1 MKICVSG
8 KGGVGKTL
16 VSAALARLL
25 AKKGLSVWAIDAD
38 PDANL
43 ALALGIDDADIT
55 PLAQMR
61 QLIKERTGAQDG
73 WGAIFR
79 MNPEVAD
86 IPEKFYKEKDGVRLL
101 VLGAVRKGG
110 GGCAC
115 PENVF
120 LRALLNHM
128 VLSRNDAVVVDLE
141 AGLEPLGRA
150 TVMGVN
156 WMLVVTEPTEA
167 ALATVARIKRLADDL
182 RIKRVGCIVNKVHNE
197 EDVRFAEAKKPT
209 GVELL
214 GSVPYIEELRRRYG
228 VVERLENAVG
238 GVADKLWGIKE
249 C

>member
-1 MKICVSG
+1 VKICVSG

-16 VSAALARLL
+16 ISAALARLL

-43 ALALGIDDADIT
+43 ALALAIDDSDIT

-61 QLIKERTGAQDG
+61 QLIKERTGAQNG
-73 WGAIFR
+73 WGAIFK

-86 IPEKFYKEKDGVRLL
+86 IPERFYKEKDGVKLL

-150 TVMGVN
+150 TVMGVDA
-156 WMLVVTEPTEA
+156 LVVVTEPTEA
-167 ALATVARIKRLADDL
+167 ALATVKRIKRLADDL
-182 RIKRVGCIVNKVHNE
+182 RIKRVGCVANKVRD
-197 EDVRFAEAKKPT
+197 EDDVKFVEAKKPA
-209 GVELL
+209 GVELM
-214 GSVPYIEELRRRYG
+214 GAVPYIEELQRHYG
-228 VVERLENAVG
+228 VVERLENAVQS
-238 GVADKLWGIKE
+238 VADKLQKIRQQ
-249 C
+249 